1 MAVGLDSPLERLG
14 PSVWLMRL
22 AGEHDLATL
31 PHVQAAFDEAAR
43 ADNTIVVV
51 DLDEVT
57 FIDSSVM
64 GAIVKAHRG
73 GETVLVVEPKAAI
86 VRKALDLVNLSD
98 VVAMFADRDAALNR
112 AREIGEQADGVH
124 ADAALGR

>member
-43 ADNTIVVV
+43 ADNTIAVV

-57 FIDSSVM
+57 FIDSSGM
-64 GAIVKAHRG
+64 GALVKAHRG
-73 GETVLVVEPKAAI
+73 GETVLGAEPKAAT
-86 VRKALDLVNLSD
+86 VRKPLGLGPRAD
-98 VVAMFADRDAALNR
+98 VVA
-112 AREIGEQADGVH
+112 QS
-124 ADAALGR
+124 